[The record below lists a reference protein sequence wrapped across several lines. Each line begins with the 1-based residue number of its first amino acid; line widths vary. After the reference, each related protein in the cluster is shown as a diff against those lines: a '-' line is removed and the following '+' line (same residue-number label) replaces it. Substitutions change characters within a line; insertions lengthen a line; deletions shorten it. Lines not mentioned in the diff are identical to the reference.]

1 MSKKTKQM
9 EQAVIIDMDV
19 TLIASAE
26 RHVQGLE
33 GGEAVLNAVLNATKN
48 GLSGLDELFHDGGM
62 VREDVRAIAT
72 GFLRDAT
79 DLEGTA
85 LEDRVDQLVAA
96 ALKYLR
102 THQNDFKNI

>member
-1 MSKKTKQM
+1 M
-9 EQAVIIDMDV
+9 EQAVLIDMDI

-33 GGEAVLNAVLNATKN
+33 GHNAVLNAVLDATKN
-48 GLSGLDELFHDGGM
+48 GLDGVDDLFHDGGM
-62 VREDVRAIAT
+62 VREDIRAIAT

-85 LEDRVDQLVAA
+85 LEDRVDEMVSGAV
-96 ALKYLR
+96 KYLHS
-102 THQNDFKNI
+102 HQGDFKNI